1 MKLVLISFSKKQRD
15 GFVFLCSIQPISDE
29 FKLGIQSTKTF
40 LTKKCDFSYRDLLDE
55 KTPELFSGK
64 YKIITEFGRSLLLK
78 AGKSLTRINYIKNW
92 LPEFVKPICLT
103 HLGTNQFIRAAY
115 LPKTWS
121 HRMSA
126 IDGKTGK
133 LKKSEDQ
140 ITYDVAGPLC
150 FQVLLTSSIYARGP
164 VRGELKGL

>member
-1 MKLVLISFSKKQRD
+1 M
-15 GFVFLCSIQPISDE
+15 
-29 FKLGIQSTKTF
+29 
-40 LTKKCDFSYRDLLDE
+40 
-55 KTPELFSGK
+55 
-64 YKIITEFGRSLLLK
+64 
-78 AGKSLTRINYIKNW
+78 
-92 LPEFVKPICLT
+92 KPICLT

-150 FQVLLTSSIYARGP
+150 FQVSREIALLFFPLNKRNIKY
-164 VRGELKGL
+164 K

>member
-1 MKLVLISFSKKQRD
+1 MARQFCFEINWPLGRAEILKN
-15 GFVFLCSIQPISDE
+15 VFLV
-29 FKLGIQSTKTF
+29 
-40 LTKKCDFSYRDLLDE
+40 DL
-55 KTPELFSGK
+55 KTPKRHFE
-64 YKIITEFGRSLLLK
+64 INCPLK

-133 LKKSEDQ
+133 LKKSEEQ

-150 FQVLLTSSIYARGP
+150 FQVLLTSSIYSL
-164 VRGELKGL
+164 RGELREGALDSNSFFLQLIQGIS